1 MNLNNRFTRF
11 AVAMGA
17 VGMISS
23 QIPMAGGVAFA
34 DDPYPTGGGGGSR
47 GAVQAV
53 VLGLVGIGLYSTL
66 SDRGGNTPPPPP
78 GPIDATGGG
87 SGVNPIGGCW
97 QQPPPVRTRPIWDT
111 AAGNDDLTSFADS
124 AKAADLQDKLRDAG
138 PYTAFIPTNAA
149 FAAIPADT
157 MTELRKPENKS
168 KLQALLTYHVVIN
181 KKYTIAELKAMTDGI
196 KLATANGGS
205 VTITNTGGV
214 LKVDNA
220 TVVESDIP
228 ASNGII
234 HPISS
239 VLAPPA
245 PAE

>member
-78 GPIDATGGG
+78 GPIDAGGG
-87 SGVNPIGGCW
+87 AGANPVGAVA
-97 QQPPPVRTRPIWDT
+97 PANSTDKPIWDT
-111 AAGNDDLTSFADS
+111 AAGNDDLTSFADT

-157 MTELRKPENKS
+157 MTELKKPENKA

-181 KKYTIAELKAMTDGI
+181 KKYTIADLKAMTDGT
-196 KLATANGGS
+196 KLPTANGGS

-214 LKVDNA
+214 LKVDDAN
-220 TVVESDIP
+220 VVESDIP

-234 HPISS
+234 HPIST